1 MKLPLPKEYYKIVD
15 IHYKGKR
22 IRTYS
27 FGIGEKK
34 VFSIPAFPHSGV
46 IYLYFLLKY
55 DLNKVQFITFD
66 LPGWIGRSENI
77 FKNSIYDEKEM
88 LELLDHIIK
97 FYNLK
102 LFSIIGYSFGTSLA
116 TALLGENKYNI
127 YRVALISPVLNGI
140 SIKEKAKRFALN
152 FIRFTNSFIFARL
165 YVLSRFT
172 LYKPTLIT
180 AGMDAKVMEE
190 YKAMIYSADPKVIFT
205 SLQHLFSSDYSEI
218 LKSFPHHKLLV
229 ANSKDESKFLR
240 DQAAHIRR
248 IVDVDKTL
256 FLHGAHEDFILKPRA
271 DVVKAVIRF
280 LTS

>member
-1 MKLPLPKEYYKIVD
+1 MRLPLPKQYYQIND

-34 VFSIPAFPHSGV
+34 ILSLPAFPHSGI

-77 FKNSIYDEKEM
+77 FKHSVYDEKEM
-88 LELLDHIIK
+88 LELLDHIINH
-97 FYNLK
+97 FSLK
-102 LFSIIGYSFGTSLA
+102 TFSVIGYSFGTSLA
-116 TALLGENKYNI
+116 CALVGENKYDI
-127 YRVALISPVLNGI
+127 EKLALISPVIYGKA
-140 SIKEKAKRFALN
+140 IKEKAKRFLLN
-152 FIRFTNSFIFARL
+152 FIQFTDTFIFARL
-165 YVLSRFT
+165 YVLSRFKI
-172 LYKPTLIT
+172 YKPTLIHT
-180 AGMDAKVMEE
+180 GMDVRILQE
-190 YKAMIYSADPKVIFT
+190 YKEMIYSADPKVIFT
-205 SLQHLFSSDYSEI
+205 SLKHLFSSDYCDI
-218 LKSFPHHKLLV
+218 IRKFPHSHLLV

-248 IVDVDKTL
+248 IVSGVKTL
-256 FLHGAHEDFILKPRA
+256 FLHGAHEDFILKPNS

>member
-1 MKLPLPKEYYKIVD
+1 MKLPLPKEFYKITD

-77 FKNSIYDEKEM
+77 FKDSIYDEKEM
-88 LELLDHIIK
+88 LELLNHIIK

-102 LFSIIGYSFGTSLA
+102 TFSLIGYSFGTSVA
-116 TALLGENKYNI
+116 AALLGENKYDINK
-127 YRVALISPVLNGI
+127 VALISPVLYGKA
-140 SIKEKAKRFALN
+140 IKERFKRFAMN
-152 FIRFTNSFIFARL
+152 FIRFTNSFNFARL
-165 YVLSRFT
+165 YVLSRFYA
-172 LYKPTLIT
+172 YKPTLIT
-180 AGMDAKVMEE
+180 AGMDAKIIEE
-190 YKAMIYSADPKVIFT
+190 YKAMIYSANPKVIFS
-205 SLQHLFSSDYSEI
+205 SLRHLFSSDYSEI
-218 LKSFPHHKLLV
+218 LKNFPHHKLLV

-256 FLHGAHEDFILKPRA
+256 FLHGAHQDFILKPQA
-271 DVVKAVIRF
+271 DVVKTVMRF